1 MSVILMAIL
10 RDDKLSQQANINGSD

>member
-1 MSVILMAIL
+1 MAIL